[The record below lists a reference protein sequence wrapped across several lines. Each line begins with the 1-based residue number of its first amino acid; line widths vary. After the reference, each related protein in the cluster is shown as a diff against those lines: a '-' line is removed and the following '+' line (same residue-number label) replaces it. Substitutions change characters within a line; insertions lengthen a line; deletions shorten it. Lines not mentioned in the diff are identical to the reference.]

1 MQPHQVAYALAHAP
15 IEPDVLGGLPQFC
28 AKAAELNDNT
38 KAERRIVPKTFFI
51 PVSIPAPGKTV
62 RFSLQFG
69 AEPAA
74 G

>member
-28 AKAAELNDNT
+28 ANAAELNDNT

-51 PVSIPAPGKTV
+51 AISPPAPGKSV
-62 RFSLQFG
+62 RCCFQF
-69 AEPAA
+69 AA
-74 G
+74 NLFV